1 MKNLHAK
8 TSQSLSSIEGL
19 RLQKVETLRMLHAER
34 ETMDYLSRQILAP
47 YREARKQMA
56 DTPPHSISRT
66 IRGAQYAYRILKDVY
81 SIFKVLR

>member
-1 MKNLHAK
+1 M
-8 TSQSLSSIEGL
+8 
-19 RLQKVETLRMLHAER
+19 
-34 ETMDYLSRQILAP
+34 TMDYLSRQILAP

-66 IRGAQYAYRILKDVY
+66 IRGAQYAYRILKGVY